1 MSKPNI
7 EIPVND
13 DYKISIDSQNWMV
26 IYMTTVKKK
35 GSKHLGE
42 PLEIIISFNMNLV
55 NCVRSIVEDMVR
67 KEKPD
72 DIGRLEEMIGWYQGK
87 QEALLE
93 TILLRKLEL
102 QDALELSKTM

>member
-1 MSKPNI
+1 
-7 EIPVND
+7 
-13 DYKISIDSQNWMV
+13 
-26 IYMTTVKKK
+26 
-35 GSKHLGE
+35 
-42 PLEIIISFNMNLV
+42 
-55 NCVRSIVEDMVR
+55 MVR

-87 QEALLE
+87 QEALLD